1 MTETA
6 RSTRYPIDSRAQRI
20 IAAGFSEFSRR
31 GVRAARMS
39 VVARRA
45 GVSLATLRQY
55 FPTRE
60 ELFREVIRSTIVRM
74 IQRPQDP
81 NPPPRDLPVAN
92 RIRDFM
98 RQFWRAME
106 QPDQAALLRLSLGE
120 LSGFPELAV
129 FHTTEVIGRAISR
142 LEGLLSEGIRGGE
155 FHLLDVRTVARVI
168 LSAMIT
174 YGLWLASPGI
184 YGDLIGPDRARA
196 EEAAIDVLLGAL
208 DGHCRDPHRPV
219 QSMTRRAGSPG
230 DALEGH
236 PEAGGREPARA
247 WSGPGGATSP

>member
-6 RSTRYPIDSRAQRI
+6 RTTRYPIDSRAQRI

-39 VVARRA
+39 LIARRA

-55 FPTRE
+55 FPTSE

-74 IQRPQDP
+74 IQRPRDP
-81 NPPPRDLPVAN
+81 GPLTRDRPMAG

-98 RQFWRAME
+98 RQFWRTME
-106 QPDQAALLRLSLGE
+106 EPDQAALMRLSLGE
-120 LSGFPELAV
+120 LSGFPELAL
-129 FHTTEVIGRAISR
+129 FHTTEVIGRAIAR
-142 LEGLLSEGIRGGE
+142 LEAMLSEGVRCGE

-168 LSAMIT
+168 VSALIT

-184 YGDLIGPDRARA
+184 YGDLIGPDRERA

-208 DGHCRDPHRPV
+208 DGRCGDSPRPV
-219 QSMTRRAGSPG
+219 QGTPRPDEAPESRPGAAEAARAGS
-230 DALEGH
+230 
-236 PEAGGREPARA
+236 
-247 WSGPGGATSP
+247 GPVGMTNP